1 MAKTK
6 PVAVRKAS
14 SDEYSLSKL
23 LNKTKISKSKA
34 RDRRPRLL
42 VKPAKL
48 QKVRMIFRNRR
59 LVNGSVFGGTAGI
72 KGLRLAGKGGRKR
85 EL

>member
-1 MAKTK
+1 
-6 PVAVRKAS
+6 
-14 SDEYSLSKL
+14 
-23 LNKTKISKSKA
+23 
-34 RDRRPRLL
+34 

-48 QKVRMIFRNRR
+48 QKVRIIFRNRR

>member
-6 PVAVRKAS
+6 PAVSRAS
-14 SDEYSLSKL
+14 LDEYSLSKL
-23 LNKTKISKSKA
+23 LNKMKISKSKA
-34 RDRRPRLL
+34 RNRRPRLL

-48 QKVRMIFRNRR
+48 QKVMMILRNRR
-59 LVNGSVFGGTAGI
+59 LVNGSVFGGTAGV

-85 EL
+85 I